1 MGTMMVVAG
10 LVGAILGGAVLDKFK
25 KFKLTTLL
33 CYGLTL
39 VFMVLFTMLI
49 SQANII
55 WDFVFISAL
64 GFFMTGYLP
73 IGFEFGV
80 ELTYPE
86 SEGKNLFS
94 CVNLPISCRLNF
106 R

>member
-10 LVGAILGGAVLDKFK
+10 LAGSILGGVILDKFK

-39 VFMVLFTMLI
+39 VFMVLFSMTV
-49 SQANII
+49 SQASIL
-55 WDFVFISAL
+55 WDFVFISVL

-73 IGFEFGV
+73 IGFEFGA

-86 SEGKNLFS
+86 SEGFK
-94 CVNLPISCRLNF
+94 
-106 R
+106 